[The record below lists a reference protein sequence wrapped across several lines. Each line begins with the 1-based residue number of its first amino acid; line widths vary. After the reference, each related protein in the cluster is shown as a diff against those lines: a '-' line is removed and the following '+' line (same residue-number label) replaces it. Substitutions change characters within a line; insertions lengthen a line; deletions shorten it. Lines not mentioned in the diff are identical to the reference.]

1 MASAIDDCAQSEAFT
16 SILDP
21 TESLTDNGRGKT
33 GDDIWAF
40 FQPNER
46 KKVTDADCRQNGDK
60 S

>member
-1 MASAIDDCAQSEAFT
+1 MAE
-16 SILDP
+16 
-21 TESLTDNGRGKT
+21 ET